1 MRGRTGGGASFLLGA
16 GPCVICL
23 GAVGVGVLPTEV
35 GGGWSVFHVF
45 SEMGPWDS
53 GSTVG
58 ARWGAGHA
66 GGLIIWV
73 SGMVCDGYLCRVA
86 ERASRTPVE

>member
-1 MRGRTGGGASFLLGA
+1 M
-16 GPCVICL
+16 
-23 GAVGVGVLPTEV
+23 PTEV